1 MDEAGAP
8 NWAAVAAVSHSANP
22 LPDYITLKYST
33 ISEEEEE
40 GGSLLSSL
48 RKLTVCSTQCRRKRG
63 ANSVA
68 VKPWDAVSQRVE
80 SRVCIVEWHILG
92 LALRRSTLSRTGQL
106 LQSM

>member
-68 VKPWDAVSQRVE
+68 VNPGTRCRK
-80 SRVCIVEWHILG
+80 EWSLEFALWSGIFWG
-92 LALRRSTLSRTGQL
+92 LH
-106 LQSM
+106 